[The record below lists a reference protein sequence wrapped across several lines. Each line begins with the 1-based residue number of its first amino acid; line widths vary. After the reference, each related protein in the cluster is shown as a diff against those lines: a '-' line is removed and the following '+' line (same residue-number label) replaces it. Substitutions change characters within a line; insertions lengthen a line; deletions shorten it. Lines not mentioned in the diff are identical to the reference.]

1 MENSKCN
8 ISSEVINSRYL
19 EENLYYFDTMYSS
32 LKKEHNQ
39 FKKSEDYY
47 NVKEKFVSF
56 MKEINGIDFP
66 EYISEYDYQLMDD
79 KILNEDINNYRDIIS
94 DDKIYELFINY
105 YKRVNLRYINLKLKY
120 LKASKI
126 LQSYVKEDRIDM
138 IRFFSIEEKLNI
150 LSDLIFTEQELL
162 SSVIYDITHGK
173 EKNRSIVYDFLNQS
187 INSLEPEYQSIINM
201 LNDNRL
207 EEFNR
212 LNKDPLESI
221 KITKHNSLLLILK
234 M

>member
-79 KILNEDINNYRDIIS
+79 KILNEDINKYRDIIS